1 MGSRLISNAQ
11 GGYQFLP
18 GIAPYSSGV
27 IAAPGHQLVH
37 ATLKNPLPW
46 HAGLPAVR
54 KYLEKSGLSRFN
66 LCGVELRCPAPHAMN
81 GFIEFNRDYR
91 DLLEEWDML
100 VDGAN
105 PLARTNVSP
114 VVSPPSETVL
124 HGFSYSVPSELKETT
139 FVVAGGGELPH
150 RDLDDKHIVRFG
162 ETSEDALL
170 EKAKCVIEI
179 MKTRLHQLEA
189 DERMLSTIDVYTA
202 HPIHRILND
211 VIIPEITAAA
221 RTGVHWYY
229 TRPPVQN
236 IEFEMDMRRVQTEVV
251 VDLQS

>member
-1 MGSRLISNAQ
+1 MGARLISNTR

-27 IAAPGHQLVH
+27 IAVPDHQLVH
-37 ATLKNPLPW
+37 TTLRNPLPW
-46 HAGLPAVR
+46 YTGLPAVR
-54 KYLEKSGLSRFN
+54 EYLEKSGLSRFN
-66 LCGVELRCPAPHAMN
+66 LCGVELRCPAPHAMS

-91 DLLEEWDML
+91 VLLEEWDML
-100 VDGAN
+100 VDGEN

-114 VVSPPSETVL
+114 VVSPPRETVL
-124 HGFSYSVPSELKETT
+124 HGFSYSAPSELKETT

-162 ETSEDALL
+162 ETSEDALM
-170 EKAKCVIEI
+170 EKARCVVEI
-179 MKTRLHQLEA
+179 MKTRLHQLGA
-189 DERMLSTIDVYTA
+189 DEHMLSMIDVYTA
-202 HPIHRILND
+202 HPVHRILND
-211 VIIPEITAAA
+211 VIMPEITAAA

-236 IEFEMDMRRVQTEVV
+236 IEFEMDMRGVRTEVV
-251 VDLQS
+251 VDLQ